1 MSVNEVLDMQIRV
14 FRKFQ
19 LRHHLTPKE
28 TLRVFESCDILGF
41 ISECFELLHVSGD
54 ECVLDDVDRI
64 LANRG
69 VLL

>member
-1 MSVNEVLDMQIRV
+1 M
-14 FRKFQ
+14 
-19 LRHHLTPKE
+19 TPKE

-41 ISECFELLHVSGD
+41 ISECYELLHASGD